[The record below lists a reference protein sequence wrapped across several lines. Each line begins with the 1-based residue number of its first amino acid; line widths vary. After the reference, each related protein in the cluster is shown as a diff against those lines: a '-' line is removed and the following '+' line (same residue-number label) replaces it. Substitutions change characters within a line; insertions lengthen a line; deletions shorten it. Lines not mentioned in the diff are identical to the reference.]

1 MAAKISKLEE
11 QYNEDCGNLKND
23 ERVSDIF
30 KGIAIFVNGYTEPS
44 ADDLRLIMLLHGGTY
59 HHYYRSEKT
68 THVIATNLPNAKM
81 AELKSKKVVKP
92 EWITESVA
100 AGRLLDYKNYLLF
113 VNPSALQPELNF
125 NKEDTTKKQGMQ
137 MKFSIVMCQ

>member
-1 MAAKISKLEE
+1 MNAKISKLED
-11 QYNEDCGNLKND
+11 QFKEDCGKLDNNEKL
-23 ERVSDIF
+23 SDIF
-30 KGIAIFVNGYTEPS
+30 NGIAIFVNGYTEPS
-44 ADDLRLIMLLHGGTY
+44 ADDLRLIMLLHGGIY

-100 AGRLLDYKNYLLF
+100 AGKLLDYKNYLLF
-113 VNPSALQPELNF
+113 VNPSVFQPELKF
-125 NKEDTTKKQGMQ
+125 NKDDATKKQGMQ
-137 MKFSIVMCQ
+137 PLFFK